1 LATWGRSTLLQNQ
14 YFCCAHSILV
24 HIFHQ
29 GEQRFSIASRI
40 VGNIKKWKVKNE
52 AIVLK
57 KTNDGI
63 LRSIADTIDSL
74 KTNARDP

>member
-1 LATWGRSTLLQNQ
+1 MGAF
-14 YFCCAHSILV
+14 YFVTKSILLLRP
-24 HIFHQ
+24 FYPCSYLSS
-29 GEQRFSIASRI
+29 RRTTFLSSYSSRI